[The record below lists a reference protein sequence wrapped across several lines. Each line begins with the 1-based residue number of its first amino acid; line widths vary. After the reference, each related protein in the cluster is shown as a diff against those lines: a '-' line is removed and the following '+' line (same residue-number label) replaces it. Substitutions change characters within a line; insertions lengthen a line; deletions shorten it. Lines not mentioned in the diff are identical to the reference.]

1 MSKYTT
7 ASESWQLTS
16 EATNARGDG
25 ARVSMGSHG
34 TEPEGVVHAVEGNAH
49 RTLCNY
55 VVSKLVVWRTDFFD
69 SDPDGTRCR
78 ECEALAEVDK
88 GSA

>member
-1 MSKYTT
+1 MPKYKT
-7 ASESWQLTS
+7 ASESWQLTP
-16 EATNARGDG
+16 ETTNARRDG

-34 TEPEGVVHAVEGNAH
+34 TEPEGVRHAVEGNAH

-55 VVSKLVVWRTDFFD
+55 VVSKLVVWPTDFFE
-69 SDPDGTRCR
+69 SGLEGNRCR
-78 ECEALAEVDK
+78 ECEALTELDE